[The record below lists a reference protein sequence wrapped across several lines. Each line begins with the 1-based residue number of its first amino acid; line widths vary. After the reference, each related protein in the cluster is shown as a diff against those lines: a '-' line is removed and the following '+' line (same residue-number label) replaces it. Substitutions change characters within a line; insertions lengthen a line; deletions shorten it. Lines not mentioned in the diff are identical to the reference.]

1 MNERNVIIK
10 AVNLTKK
17 YGDFI
22 AVKDLNLEVYEGEF
36 FCLLGPNGAGKTTTF
51 LMLLGL
57 TRPTSGSAWVCGY
70 NVITHPVEVRKRVG
84 FVSEV
89 SGLYDDLTARENLIF
104 TADLNGIPKGVR
116 EKKIEELLEKVGLSK
131 WADEKVGRFSRG
143 MKQRLAIADALIKDP
158 KVLML
163 DEPTAGV
170 DPAGSEE
177 ILSLLKMLTRD
188 EGITVLMSSH
198 LLHHVEKYSDRIAIM
213 SRGEIVRMGSVG
225 SLTEE
230 ESVIE
235 LELAEVDEDLVSRIR
250 GLRDV
255 KSVERRGNKIVIVA
269 SKDVREEV
277 LGAMSGDLRKV
288 LGMKF
293 TPSLERVYARY
304 VGEGGVGGG

>member
-1 MNERNVIIK
+1 MSERNVVIK

-17 YGDFI
+17 YGDFV
-22 AVKDLNLEVYEGEF
+22 AVKDLNLKVYEGEF

-57 TRPTSGSAWVCGY
+57 TRPTSGTAWVCGY

-84 FVSEV
+84 FVPEV
-89 SGLYDDLTARENLIF
+89 PGLYDDLTARENLIF
-104 TADLNGIPKGVR
+104 TADLNGIPRGVR

-131 WADEKVGRFSRG
+131 WADEKVSKFSRG
-143 MKQRLAIADALIKDP
+143 MKQRLAIADALVKDP
-158 KVLML
+158 KVLIL

-213 SRGEIVRMGSVG
+213 SRGEIVRMGGVS
-225 SLTEE
+225 SLTKGEN
-230 ESVIE
+230 VIE
-235 LELAEVDEDLVSRIR
+235 LELAEIDEGLISKIR
-250 GLRDV
+250 EIRDV
-255 KSVERRGNKIVIVA
+255 KSVEQHGNKVIIIA
-269 SKDVREEV
+269 SEDVREEV
-277 LGAMSGDLRKV
+277 LGVMSGNLRKII
-288 LGMKF
+288 GMKF

-304 VGEGGVGGG
+304 VEEGA